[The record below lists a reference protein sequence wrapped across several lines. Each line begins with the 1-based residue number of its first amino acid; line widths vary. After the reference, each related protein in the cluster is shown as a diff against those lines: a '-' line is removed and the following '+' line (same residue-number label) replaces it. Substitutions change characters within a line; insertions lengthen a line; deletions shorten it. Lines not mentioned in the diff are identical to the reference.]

1 MKKPVFSLKLLGYIA
16 AGLVVVFLLLPM
28 AGNIFSFIYFTSAVK
43 ARDKMGLDAICSE
56 LMKGDLAAASA
67 RIVRKKDVR
76 KFDLGNAIVWLAGKG
91 GNGSSPYV
99 TIPKSPM
106 FTDLPPDQGQ
116 LVSCRQQSGHSLTG
130 GELYT
135 EIYLNYPASM
145 VRVQLRYDMSLATPH
160 LQYINIYP
168 PEPAGP
174 PEDLD
179 KKMGGFAGKLDKMEA
194 EAKVEAAAAAAPPA
208 APLKSSEPRNTAKG
222 FISRYGCLF
231 PLPQGYEGDSRFSDK
246 EKDIELVMLYPKGT
260 KERAW
265 TAMDKVQPPVIAI
278 ELVPLRS
285 LAKDPAY
292 IKKTENGLEQVM
304 VENDWKFTTSE
315 LKSAQL
321 KGYVTKVA
329 DPSHVRVRLYG
340 KDRIYKFTSELW
352 DARLQAVVNGFRET
366 AE

>member
-1 MKKPVFSLKLLGYIA
+1 MDKPVFTLKLLGYIA
-16 AGLVVVFLLLPM
+16 AGLVVIFLLIPL
-28 AGNIFSFIYFTSAVK
+28 AGSIFSSIYFTAASS

-56 LMKGDLAAASA
+56 LMRGDLEAASA
-67 RIVRKKDVR
+67 RIARKKDTR
-76 KFDLGNAIVWLAGKG
+76 QFNLGNAIVWLAGKG
-91 GNGSSPYV
+91 GNNSSPYV
-99 TIPKSPM
+99 TIPRSPM
-106 FTDLPPDQGQ
+106 FTDLPPGQGE
-116 LVSCRQQSGHSLTG
+116 LTACGQQSGHSLSG

-135 EIYLNYPASM
+135 EIYLSYPASL
-145 VRVQLRYDMSLATPH
+145 VRVKLRYSMSLATPE
-160 LQYINIYP
+160 LQYIIITP
-168 PEPAGP
+168 PEPARP

-179 KKMGGFAGKLDKMEA
+179 MKMGEFTGKLDKLEA
-194 EAKVEAAAAAAPPA
+194 EAEVKAAAAPATPA
-208 APLKSSEPRNTAKG
+208 APLKTSEPKNTAKG
-222 FISRYGCLF
+222 FISRYGSLF

-265 TAMDKVQPPVIAI
+265 TAMDKVQPPAIAI
-278 ELVPLRS
+278 EIVPLRS

-315 LKSAQL
+315 LKSAAL

-340 KDRIYKFTSELW
+340 KDRLYKFTSELW